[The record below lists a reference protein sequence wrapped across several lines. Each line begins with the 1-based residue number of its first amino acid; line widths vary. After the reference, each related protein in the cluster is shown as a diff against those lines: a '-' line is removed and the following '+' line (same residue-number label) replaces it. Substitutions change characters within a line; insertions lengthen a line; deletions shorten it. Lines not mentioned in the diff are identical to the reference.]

1 MASAPVSFRLSVL
14 DQSPVAQGSTPAQ
27 ALANTLDLAR
37 LADRL
42 GFHRYWLAEHH
53 GGPMLAG
60 PSPEALI
67 GPIAAATG
75 RIRVGSGGVM
85 LPHYSPLK
93 VAETFSVLAGL
104 YPGRI
109 DLGIGR
115 AAGTD
120 PLTTFALQR
129 DRRQAAPDDFP
140 QQLAE
145 LLGYLD
151 DSLPSDHP
159 FARLA
164 RMLPGRPARPE
175 PWLLGSSPQSA
186 IWAAELGLPYAFAD
200 FINSDGAQIAALYR
214 ERFAASFPEG
224 EHEHAGARP
233 RTAVGVW
240 VICAD
245 TDEEAERL
253 AASGRMTFTMLR
265 RGQLIAVPPPE
276 QALRFL
282 AAEARARER
291 SQAGAGER
299 PHPGRRAVVGSPE
312 TVRAELER
320 VVESYGAE
328 EAIVV
333 CITYEHEARRHSYEL
348 LARAFALGAASAAP
362 AAPGS
367 APAGPGAPESATP
380 APAGAEALSA

>member
-1 MASAPVSFRLSVL
+1 MTSAPFRLSVL
-14 DQSPVAQGSTPAQ
+14 DQSPVSEGSSGSQ
-27 ALANTLDLAR
+27 ALQNTIDLAR

-42 GFHRYWLAEHH
+42 GYHRYWVAEHH

-67 GPIAAATG
+67 GPIAAATS

-93 VAETFSVLAGL
+93 VAETFSLLAGL
-104 YPGRI
+104 FPGRI
-109 DLGIGR
+109 DLALGR

-140 QQLAE
+140 EQLSE

-151 DSLPSDHP
+151 DRLPADHP

-164 RMLPGRPARPE
+164 KTLPGRPEKPE
-175 PWLLGSSPQSA
+175 PWLLGSSQQSA

-200 FINSDGAQIAALYR
+200 FINPKGAEITALYR
-214 ERFAASFPEG
+214 ERFAEG
-224 EHEHAGARP
+224 EHAGAGGGAGGGAGAGGGGGAKP
-233 RTAVGVW
+233 RVAVGVW
-240 VICAD
+240 VICAES
-245 TDEEAERL
+245 DEEARRL
-253 AASGRMTFTMLR
+253 AASGRMTFTLLR

-276 QALRFL
+276 RAVEFF
-282 AAEARARER
+282 AAEER
-291 SQAGAGER
+291 SGA
-299 PHPGRRAVVGSPE
+299 PGQPRSERRAIVGGPA
-312 TVRAELER
+312 TVRAELED
-320 VVESYGAE
+320 VVAKYGAE

-333 CITYEHEARRHSYEL
+333 SITYAHEARRRSYEL
-348 LARAFALGAASAAP
+348 LAEAFGLG
-362 AAPGS
+362 G
-367 APAGPGAPESATP
+367 
-380 APAGAEALSA
+380 